1 MIEKVSVC
9 VGFHGVVAEERMT
22 LTWLFG
28 NSIYPGP
35 LHLEA
40 VGMRL
45 LKNTC

>member
-35 LHLEA
+35 ALRSCWHEVA
-40 VGMRL
+40 
-45 LKNTC
+45 